1 MPRMK
6 SEPMEGVFGMMK
18 DAAMLVKDAIFF
30 IKDLNKS
37 SSENILDK
45 FVGIVTKGASIL
57 AGQRGGKDCG
67 TTLDFPVYRG
77 DHRFD

>member
-1 MPRMK
+1 
-6 SEPMEGVFGMMK
+6 MMK

-57 AGQRGGKDCG
+57 ASAAGKIAELLS
-67 TTLDFPVYRG
+67 TFPFIGG

>member
-1 MPRMK
+1 
-6 SEPMEGVFGMMK
+6 MMK
-18 DAAMLVKDAIFF
+18 DAAMLVKITMFF

-57 AGQRGGKDCG
+57 ASAAGKIA
-67 TTLDFPVYRG
+67 DFFSTFPFIGAIIGLIKNGITFFVEGYKL
-77 DHRFD
+77 